1 MAAIPTLHD
10 QKRQICRICR
20 QICHFENQNLSL
32 INFLQSPKMSQ
43 SSSQASSQDCFTAD
57 IQLAKLEELVEGV
70 SWRVLDIQK
79 SAENIRRTAYSYH
92 DIYSNRVILKRATA
106 DLRDLL
112 SKMETVEQYMNQ
124 Q

>member
-1 MAAIPTLHD
+1 
-10 QKRQICRICR
+10 
-20 QICHFENQNLSL
+20 
-32 INFLQSPKMSQ
+32 MSQ
-43 SSSQASSQDCFTAD
+43 ESSQPSSQDCFTAD
-57 IQLAKLEELVEGV
+57 IELAKLQELVKGV

-79 SAENIRRTAYSYH
+79 SAENICHTTYSYH
-92 DIYSNRVILKRATA
+92 DIYSNRVILKRAAA

>member
-1 MAAIPTLHD
+1 
-10 QKRQICRICR
+10 
-20 QICHFENQNLSL
+20 
-32 INFLQSPKMSQ
+32 MSQ
-43 SSSQASSQDCFTAD
+43 ESSQPSSQDCFTVD
-57 IQLAKLEELVEGV
+57 IELANLQELVKGV

-79 SAENIRRTAYSYH
+79 STENICHTAYSYH
-92 DIYSNRVILKRATA
+92 DIYSNRVILKHAAA

>member
-1 MAAIPTLHD
+1 
-10 QKRQICRICR
+10 
-20 QICHFENQNLSL
+20 
-32 INFLQSPKMSQ
+32 MSQ
-43 SSSQASSQDCFTAD
+43 ESSQPSSQDFFTAD
-57 IQLAKLEELVEGV
+57 IELVNLQELVEGV

-79 SAENIRRTAYSYH
+79 SAENIRCTAYSYH
-92 DIYSNRVILKRATA
+92 DIYSNRVILKHAAA

>member
-1 MAAIPTLHD
+1 
-10 QKRQICRICR
+10 
-20 QICHFENQNLSL
+20 
-32 INFLQSPKMSQ
+32 MSQ
-43 SSSQASSQDCFTAD
+43 ESSQPSSQDCFTAD
-57 IQLAKLEELVEGV
+57 FELANLQELVEGV
-70 SWRVLDIQK
+70 SWRVLDTQK

-92 DIYSNRVILKRATA
+92 DIYSNREILKRAAA

>member
-1 MAAIPTLHD
+1 
-10 QKRQICRICR
+10 
-20 QICHFENQNLSL
+20 
-32 INFLQSPKMSQ
+32 MSQ
-43 SSSQASSQDCFTAD
+43 SSSQASSQDCFTVD
-57 IQLAKLEELVEGV
+57 IELAKLEELVEGV

-79 SAENIRRTAYSYH
+79 SAENICHTAYSYH
-92 DIYSNRVILKRATA
+92 DIYSNRVILKHATA

>member
-1 MAAIPTLHD
+1 
-10 QKRQICRICR
+10 
-20 QICHFENQNLSL
+20 
-32 INFLQSPKMSQ
+32 MSQ
-43 SSSQASSQDCFTAD
+43 ESSQPSSQDCFTVD
-57 IQLAKLEELVEGV
+57 IELAKLQELVEGV

-79 SAENIRRTAYSYH
+79 SAENICRTAYSYH
-92 DIYSNRVILKRATA
+92 DIYSNRVILKRAAA

>member
-1 MAAIPTLHD
+1 
-10 QKRQICRICR
+10 
-20 QICHFENQNLSL
+20 
-32 INFLQSPKMSQ
+32 MSQ
-43 SSSQASSQDCFTAD
+43 ESSQPSSQDCFTAD
-57 IQLAKLEELVEGV
+57 IELANLQELVEGV

-79 SAENIRRTAYSYH
+79 SAENIHRTAYSYH
-92 DIYSNRVILKRATA
+92 DINSNRVILKCAAA

>member
-1 MAAIPTLHD
+1 
-10 QKRQICRICR
+10 
-20 QICHFENQNLSL
+20 
-32 INFLQSPKMSQ
+32 MSQ
-43 SSSQASSQDCFTAD
+43 SSSQPSSQDSFTAD
-57 IQLAKLEELVEGV
+57 IELAKLEELVKGV

-79 SAENIRRTAYSYH
+79 SAENIHCTAYSYH
-92 DIYSNRVILKRATA
+92 DIYSNRVILKHAAA